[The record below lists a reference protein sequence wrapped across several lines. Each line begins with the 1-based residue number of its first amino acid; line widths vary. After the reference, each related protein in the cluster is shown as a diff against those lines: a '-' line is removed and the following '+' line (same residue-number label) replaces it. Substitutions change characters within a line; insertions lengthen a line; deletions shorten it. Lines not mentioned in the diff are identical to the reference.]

1 MLICTAEKQS
11 KRGPGFRKFNNS
23 LLTDK
28 SYVELITKSIPKYTT
43 KYQDLENMEN
53 KGLLWEMIKMEIRAT
68 TSIFAKRKFR
78 KARQKRD
85 EEEELLLRFNSPEQL
100 QP

>member
-1 MLICTAEKQS
+1 
-11 KRGPGFRKFNNS
+11 
-23 LLTDK
+23 
-28 SYVELITKSIPKYTT
+28 
-43 KYQDLENMEN
+43 MEN